1 MMRQYSRQE
10 ESNRRLILD
19 LYEYV
24 LKPLDSS
31 RVDDFMAPDYI
42 QHSPMAKT
50 GAAGL
55 KAFLDWAKATTP
67 DAEHHIQQIFVDG
80 QYVVAQVHVIIQP
93 GDRGNIVVDIFRV
106 ENGRVAEHWD
116 AVQPIPLESKN
127 DNGVF

>member
-1 MMRQYSRQE
+1 M
-10 ESNRRLILD
+10 ILD
-19 LYEYV
+19 LYQYV

-67 DAEHHIQQIFVDG
+67 DAEHHIQRILVDG
-80 QYVVAQVHVIIQP
+80 HYVVAQVHVIIHP
-93 GDRGNIVVDIFRV
+93 GDRGNIVVDIFRI

-127 DNGVF
+127 ENGVF